1 MQVARTA
8 VAREPLSVLSVKT
21 AAKMTSGEEARTPPV
36 NPRLPSAMEA
46 AIAVANQKAKGP
58 AGRREHAL

>member
-1 MQVARTA
+1 
-8 VAREPLSVLSVKT
+8 VLSVKT

-46 AIAVANQKAKGP
+46 AIAVANQKAKGH
-58 AGRREHAL
+58 AGHREHAL